1 MRLYQRRILPIVAL
15 LLLLA
20 PTTGCN
26 DDQLKKAAKTAATI
40 ADLIQ
45 ATADVRDALLSQ
57 GLIDNQEALAL
68 TKSLADLN
76 LVNQE
81 FNAQVLETKQSG
93 VFDQEARIK
102 LRVLLGNVIG
112 SIDRLNQQGVL
123 TLHNEEAQRRMSL
136 AVRSI
141 QVAVNL
147 VWEVLER

>member
-1 MRLYQRRILPIVAL
+1 MRQRKLVPVVALFL
-15 LLLLA
+15 LLLPGVA
-20 PTTGCN
+20 CRE
-26 DDQLKKAAKTAATI
+26 DQLRDAAKTAATI
-40 ADLIQ
+40 ADLIT
-45 ATADVRDALLSQ
+45 ATADVRDALTDQ
-57 GLIDNQEALAL
+57 GMISNQEALAL
-68 TKSLADLN
+68 TKALADLN

-81 FNAQVLETKQSG
+81 FNAQILETKQSG

-141 QVAVNL
+141 QTAVNL
-147 VWEVLER
+147 VWGVLEK